1 MNTDK
6 RRAYMR
12 EYMRLRRAVNKSVNT
27 LSPAPAQTVCPPEA
41 PPHPGPLTVAPARVV
56 CSACR
61 HLAATYHHCLVRRE
75 IVICNPDR
83 AIECGEYVPAGR
95 RAW

>member
-1 MNTDK
+1 VNTDK

-27 LSPAPAQTVCPPEA
+27 LSPTPS
-41 PPHPGPLTVAPARVV
+41 GPLTGAPARVV

-61 HLAATYHHCLVRRE
+61 NLAATYHHCLVRRD
-75 IVICNPDR
+75 IRIANPDNP
-83 AIECGEYVPAGR
+83 IECDLYRPR
-95 RAW
+95 

>member
-1 MNTDK
+1 MNTAK

-12 EYMRLRRAVNKSVNT
+12 EYMRLRRAVNKAVNTVNT

-41 PPHPGPLTVAPARVV
+41 PARVV
-56 CSACR
+56 CSACK
-61 HLAATYHHCLVRRE
+61 HLAATYHHCLVKKDIR
-75 IVICNPDR
+75 IANSDR

-95 RAW
+95 RAHRTGA